1 MLIER
6 SQVFVHT
13 EVQSDMT
20 KDIESA
26 HKPWKAEYAKS
37 SRSSCRACN
46 KPIVKDA
53 FRLAKVQTAHQFN
66 GVMPLWNHAS
76 CVFQNENEIKS
87 LEEIDG
93 LEDLRA
99 GDLQNLRKYI
109 EGSLAASDEEI
120 NRGKSITPAPT
131 AGGSGDNT
139 GEYEIENAKSSRSI
153 CKSCNEK
160 IEKGHVRVATMV
172 DNPRFRG
179 KQPAWRHVECFLKLR
194 WWTSPLAAMAGW
206 DNLSV
211 KDQCEVQDLAKAC
224 PGGIEAS
231 IVEEIENHGVG
242 NKRKNGAAA
251 NPSPK
256 KSPRLSKIKEKVTNA
271 AVKKSAKT

>member
-1 MLIER
+1 
-6 SQVFVHT
+6 
-13 EVQSDMT
+13 MT

-99 GDLQNLRKYI
+99 
-109 EGSLAASDEEI
+109 GSLAASDEEI